1 MKKEITK
8 EPYKYS
14 QNLYIVEAAV
24 EYFIAIL
31 IGSTYLAK
39 MTTSIGMSDGLTGVI
54 TSFVSL
60 GFGFQIFALLLVGK
74 SRVKRFCTLM
84 HLINQLAFSF
94 LYIVPI
100 IDIPSNAKTVIF
112 VLLLLTGVI
121 IQNVIF
127 APKLTWLMGL
137 VDAKKRG
144 IFTAKKEMVSL
155 LLGVVISLTMGR
167 IIDNY
172 EARGELKT
180 AFLLCGITMIVLTLV
195 HTFNLIAIKEKGKTE
210 KYHPPVLKMLKGSV
224 MNKSLWKLVPM
235 FALWQIATYITTP
248 FYGTYQLN
256 EGDLGF
262 SMTFVAVLSLVYA
275 VARSVFSIPIGKFAD
290 KYSFV
295 NSLTLSYGLMVIA
308 YGANIFFGKPFYI
321 IYGVLQAIAMAGINS
336 GTVNLIYDFVPHE
349 HRTGTLAIKNTLVG
363 FIGFFS
369 TIAVTPL
376 FNKIQGDGNKFLFVE
391 GVRAQ
396 QVLSFFALLLV
407 IAVLIYLNTVVR
419 AMRRQKLQIEK
430 ATIYGS
436 DHIEIKEK
444 AKNESHR

>member
-1 MKKEITK
+1 
-8 EPYKYS
+8 
-14 QNLYIVEAAV
+14 
-24 EYFIAIL
+24 
-31 IGSTYLAK
+31 
-39 MTTSIGMSDGLTGVI
+39 
-54 TSFVSL
+54 
-60 GFGFQIFALLLVGK
+60 
-74 SRVKRFCTLM
+74 
-84 HLINQLAFSF
+84 
-94 LYIVPI
+94 
-100 IDIPSNAKTVIF
+100 
-112 VLLLLTGVI
+112 
-121 IQNVIF
+121 
-127 APKLTWLMGL
+127 
-137 VDAKKRG
+137 
-144 IFTAKKEMVSL
+144 
-155 LLGVVISLTMGR
+155 
-167 IIDNY
+167 
-172 EARGELKT
+172 
-180 AFLLCGITMIVLTLV
+180 
-195 HTFNLIAIKEKGKTE
+195 
-210 KYHPPVLKMLKGSV
+210 VLKMLKGSV
-224 MNKSLWKLVPM
+224 MNKRLWKLVPM